1 MDIKNSRRLTLRA
14 LKKVLP
20 KASVFTGLIH
30 RHAYAR
36 DAGFYRLLP
45 QIVIKASTAK
55 DITHI
60 FREANARNRRVVFR
74 AGGTSLSGQSI
85 SDDILV
91 EIKQDWR
98 NMEVLEQGQYIVME
112 PGVVAARANQRLE
125 ALGYRI
131 GPDPGSIRSALIGGI
146 VANNASGIGSGTQF
160 NSYMTLAGMELV
172 LPNGLILNSANPQDR
187 SRLQSQAPHIHDGL
201 NRLRDQIQGN
211 ETLKQRI
218 RDKYK
223 LKNTMGYSLNS
234 FLDYEEPLDILAHLM
249 VGSEGTLGFISRVT
263 LKTVPLYSHKATALI
278 FLPSI
283 IEAARLVPKLR
294 KAGSSALEIMDDS
307 ALKAVR
313 HLPGLPFDKDM
324 YIAPGSA
331 ALLIEYQSND
341 NNQLN
346 SIVETAVQII
356 NEKHAAS
363 IPRFFNDPIQRD
375 RLWKIRREL
384 GPHHAAT
391 RPSGTS
397 VLSEDICFK
406 VKDLARA
413 IKDLQSLFARYAYD
427 DAVIFGHAGDGNLH
441 FKLSLDLDQTDTL
454 ENYAAFMSDLIEMV
468 VDKYDGSLKA
478 EHGTGR
484 NMAPFVE
491 KEWGETAYKMM
502 QEIKELLDPN
512 GILNPDVLIS
522 RDDQIHLKNIKP
534 IPLVDDILDPCIEC
548 GLCEPVCPSE
558 DFTLSPRQRIGVL
571 REIESLGGLP
581 GNETSIKRL
590 QKSFR
595 FNGVDSC
602 AVDGLCSLSCPVN
615 IDTGLMMKKL
625 RAESHG
631 TTAKVIHGIAQKYF
645 SWTLR
650 SVRVLLHLI
659 NPLRYAMK
667 SEKIQQGLKTLIKI
681 SRGYIPAI
689 NPQLKSATGVLPPQ
703 SKAVDVI
710 YFPSCL
716 TRSLA
721 NPDQEGLPVAEA
733 FAGILRYADIGFGYP
748 QDVSNLCCGLAFSSK
763 GYSEAALQ
771 AAIHTTEILWNSS
784 REGELPIVMDTS
796 PCSKHLD
803 RYDEILSGI
812 HLARWRA
819 LKIYDMVEYLH
830 DVVLE
835 KLSLWHVKEKVVLHV
850 TCSTQH
856 MGLGDKMVS
865 IAQRC
870 AQEVIVP
877 LDTGCC
883 GFAGDRGLLVP
894 GLTESATKMESNEI
908 RDIDA
913 DGYYSTSRTC
923 EIGMTLATNQ
933 SSQPLVSL
941 IHEAI
946 IKQSVL
952 QN

>member
-20 KASVFTGLIH
+20 KASVLTDLIH

-45 QIVIKASTAK
+45 HTVIKATTVK
-55 DITHI
+55 DIVNI
-60 FREANARNRRVVFR
+60 FREANHRNRHVVFR

-91 EIKQDWR
+91 EVKQGWR
-98 NMEVLEQGQYIVME
+98 NMEVLEQGQYIVLE

-125 ALGYRI
+125 TLGYRI

-146 VANNASGIGSGTQF
+146 VANNASGIGSGTKY

-172 LPNGLILNSANPQDR
+172 LPNGLVLNSANPQDKA
-187 SRLQSQAPHIHDGL
+187 RLQSLAPHIHNGL
-201 NRLRDQIQGN
+201 NRLRIRIRGD

-218 RDKYK
+218 KDKYK

-263 LKTVPLYSHKATALI
+263 LKTVPLYSQKATALI

-313 HLPGLPFDKDM
+313 HLPGLPFDEDT

-341 NNQLN
+341 SQQLN
-346 SIVETAVQII
+346 SMVAAAVQII
-356 NEKHAAS
+356 SEKHAAS
-363 IPRFFNDPIQRD
+363 LPQFFSNSVQRD
-375 RLWKIRREL
+375 KLWKVRREL
-384 GPHHAAT
+384 GPLHAAT
-391 RPSGTS
+391 RPPGTT

-406 VKDLARA
+406 VKDLARG
-413 IKDLQSLFARYAYD
+413 IKDLKELFRRYAYD
-427 DAVIFGHAGDGNLH
+427 DAVIFGHAGDGNIH
-441 FKLSLDLDQTDTL
+441 FKLSLDLDQEHTL
-454 ENYAAFMSDLIEMV
+454 DLYAVFMSELVDLV

-491 KEWGETAYKMM
+491 KEWGTTAYKIML
-502 QEIKELLDPN
+502 EIKKLLDPN

-534 IPLVDDILDPCIEC
+534 IPLVDEIIDPCIEC
-548 GLCEPVCPSE
+548 GLCEPACPSE
-558 DFTLSPRQRIGVL
+558 DFSLTPRQRIGVL
-571 REIESLGGLP
+571 REIECLGETP
-581 GNETSIKRL
+581 GNESRVRRM
-590 QKSFR
+590 QKAFR
-595 FNGVDSC
+595 FSGVESC
-602 AVDGLCSLSCPVN
+602 AVDSLCSMSCPVD

-631 TTAKVIHGIAQKYF
+631 TSGKVIHGIAQKYF
-645 SWTLR
+645 AETIR
-650 SVRVLLHLI
+650 SVRVLLRLI
-659 NPLRYAMK
+659 TPLRHAVR
-667 SEKIQQGLKTLIKI
+667 SQKIQQGMKVLNKI
-681 SRGYIPAI
+681 SRGSIPAL
-689 NPQLKSATGVLPPQ
+689 NPQLKSATGALPPQ
-703 SKAVDVI
+703 ASDLDVI

-733 FAGILRYADIGFGYP
+733 FAEILTNAGIGFGYP
-748 QDVSNLCCGLAFSSK
+748 QDVSNLCCGLSYSSK
-763 GYSEAALQ
+763 GYSGAALQ
-771 AAIHTTEILWNSS
+771 AAIQTTEMLWISS

-796 PCSKHLD
+796 PCSKHLAQ
-803 RYDEILSGI
+803 YDEILSGI

-819 LKIYDMVEYLH
+819 LEIYDMVEYLH

-856 MGLGDKMVS
+856 MGLGDKMVA
-865 IAQRC
+865 IARRC
-870 AQEVIVP
+870 AKEVIVP

-908 RDIDA
+908 IDIDA

-923 EIGMTLATNQ
+923 EMGMTLATDK
-933 SSQPLVSL
+933 SYDSILSL
-941 IHEAI
+941 LHEAI
-946 IKQSVL
+946 IKQSVS
-952 QN
+952 

>member
-20 KASVFTGLIH
+20 KSSVFTDLIH

-45 QIVIKASTAK
+45 QMVIKASTIK
-55 DITHI
+55 DIAHI
-60 FREANARNRRVVFR
+60 FGEANKRNRRVVFR

-91 EIKQDWR
+91 EVKQGWR
-98 NMEVLEQGQYIVME
+98 NMDVLEQGQYIVLE
-112 PGVVAARANQRLE
+112 PGVVAARANQRLQP
-125 ALGYRI
+125 LGYRI

-146 VANNASGIGSGTQF
+146 VANNASGIGSGTRF
-160 NSYMTLAGMELV
+160 NSYMTLAGMEMV
-172 LPNGLILNSANPQDR
+172 LPNGLVLNSANPQDR
-187 SRLQSQAPHIHDGL
+187 SRLQSQAPHIHEGL
-201 NRLRDQIQGN
+201 SRLRDQIRGN
-211 ETLKQRI
+211 ETLRQRI

-263 LKTVPLYSHKATALI
+263 LKTVPIYSQKSTALI

-283 IEAARLVPKLR
+283 IEAARLVPKLK

-341 NNQLN
+341 TQELN
-346 SIVETAVQII
+346 GMVETAIQII
-356 NEKHAAS
+356 NEKHASS
-363 IPRFFNDPIQRD
+363 IPQFFSDPLQRD

-413 IKDLQSLFARYAYD
+413 IKDLQALFVRYTYD

-454 ENYAAFMSDLIEMV
+454 ENYAAFMSDLVEMV

-491 KEWGETAYKMM
+491 KEWGATAYKVM
-502 QEIKELLDPN
+502 QDIKELLDPN

-534 IPLVDDILDPCIEC
+534 IPLVDDIIDPCIEC

-558 DFTLSPRQRIGVL
+558 DFTLTPRQRIGVL
-571 REIESLGGLP
+571 REIESLGEVA

-590 QKSFR
+590 MKSFR
-595 FNGVDSC
+595 FYGVDTC
-602 AVDGLCSLSCPVN
+602 AVDGLCNMSCPVD
-615 IDTGLMMKKL
+615 IDTGLMMKQL

-631 TTAKVIHGIAQKYF
+631 TPAKVIHGIAQKYF
-645 SWTLR
+645 AWTLR
-650 SVRVLLHLI
+650 SVRVLLRLI
-659 NPLRYAMK
+659 TPLIYAMR
-667 SEKIQQGLKTLIKI
+667 SEKIQQGLKVLNRI
-681 SRGYIPAI
+681 SRGSIPAL
-689 NPQLKSATGVLPPQ
+689 NPQLKSATGALPPQ
-703 SKAVDVI
+703 TDELDVI

-721 NPDQEGLPVAEA
+721 NPDQEGLPVADA
-733 FAGILRYADIGFGYP
+733 FADILTNAGIGFGYP
-748 QDVSNLCCGLAFSSK
+748 QDVLNLCCGLSFSSK

-771 AAIHTTEILWNSS
+771 AAIHTTEILWISS
-784 REGELPIVMDTS
+784 REGALPIVMDTS
-796 PCSKHLD
+796 PCSKHLAH
-803 RYDEILSGI
+803 YDEILSGI

-835 KLSLWHVKEKVVLHV
+835 KLSLWHVKQKVVLHL

-856 MGLGDKMVS
+856 MGLGDKMVA

-870 AQEVIVP
+870 AKEVIVP

-894 GLTESATKMESNEI
+894 GLTESATEMESNEI
-908 RDIDA
+908 IDIGA
-913 DGYYSTSRTC
+913 DGYYSTSSTC
-923 EIGMTLATNQ
+923 EMGMTLATDKSYQ
-933 SSQPLVSL
+933 SLLSL

-946 IKQSVL
+946 IKQLVS
-952 QN
+952 

>member
-20 KASVFTGLIH
+20 KASVFTDLIH
-30 RHAYAR
+30 RYAYAR
-36 DAGFYRLLP
+36 DAGLYRLLP
-45 QIVIKASTAK
+45 QMVIKASTIK
-55 DITHI
+55 DIAHI
-60 FREANARNRRVVFR
+60 FREANKRNRGVVFR
-74 AGGTSLSGQSI
+74 AGGTSLSGQAI
-85 SDDILV
+85 SHDILV
-91 EIKQDWR
+91 EVKQGWR
-98 NMEVLEQGQYIVME
+98 NMDVLEQGQYIVLE

-146 VANNASGIGSGTQF
+146 VANNASGIGSGTHY
-160 NSYMTLAGMELV
+160 NSYATLAGMEMV
-172 LPNGLILNSANPQDR
+172 LPTGLVLNSANPQDR
-187 SRLQSQAPHIHDGL
+187 TKLQSQAPKIHAGL
-201 NRLRDQIQGN
+201 IRLRDQIRDN
-211 ETLKQRI
+211 ETLRQRI

-263 LKTVPLYSHKATALI
+263 LKTVPLYSQKATALI

-283 IEAARLVPKLR
+283 IEAARLVPKL
-294 KAGSSALEIMDDS
+294 KKVGSSALEIMDDS

-313 HLPGLPFDKDM
+313 HLPGLPFDNNL

-341 NNQLN
+341 TEELN
-346 SIVETAVQII
+346 GMVESAVQII
-356 NEKHAAS
+356 NEKHASS
-363 IPRFFNDPIQRD
+363 IPQFFSNPIQRD

-413 IKDLQSLFARYAYD
+413 IKDLQALFVRYAYD

-454 ENYAAFMSDLIEMV
+454 KNYAAFMSDLVEMV

-491 KEWGETAYKMM
+491 KEWGATAYKVM
-502 QEIKELLDPN
+502 QDIKELLDPN

-534 IPLVDDILDPCIEC
+534 IPLVDDIIDPCIEC
-548 GLCEPVCPSE
+548 GLCEPICPSE
-558 DFTLSPRQRIGVL
+558 DFTLTPRQRIGVL
-571 REIESLGGLP
+571 REVESLGEMP

-590 QKSFR
+590 KKSYR
-595 FNGVDSC
+595 FYGIDTC
-602 AVDGLCSLSCPVN
+602 AVDGLCSMSCPVD
-615 IDTGLMMKKL
+615 IDTGLMMKQL
-625 RAESHG
+625 RVESHG
-631 TTAKVIHGIAQKYF
+631 TPAKVIHGIAQKHF
-645 SWTLR
+645 TWTVR
-650 SVRVLLHLI
+650 SVRALLRLI
-659 NPLRYAMK
+659 TPLRYAMR
-667 SEKIQQGLKTLIKI
+667 SEHIQRGLKALNKI
-681 SRGYIPAI
+681 SRGSIPAL

-703 SKAVDVI
+703 TKELDVI
-710 YFPSCL
+710 YFPSCV

-721 NPDQEGLPVAEA
+721 NPDQDGLPVADA
-733 FAGILRYADIGFGYP
+733 FAEILTNAGIGFGYP
-748 QDVSNLCCGLAFSSK
+748 QDVSNLCCGLSFSSK

-771 AAIHTTEILWNSS
+771 AAIHTTEKLWISS
-784 REGELPIVMDTS
+784 LEGELPIVMDTS
-796 PCSKHLD
+796 PCSKHLGY
-803 RYDEILSGI
+803 YDEILSGI

-819 LKIYDMVEYLH
+819 LKIFDMVEYLH

-835 KLSLWHVKEKVVLHV
+835 KLSLWHVKQKVVLHM

-856 MGLGDKMVS
+856 MGLGDKMVA

-870 AQEVIVP
+870 AKEVIVP
-877 LDTGCC
+877 MDTGCC

-894 GLTESATKMESNEI
+894 GLTESATEMESKEI
-908 RDIDA
+908 VDVNA

-923 EIGMTLATNQ
+923 EMGMTLATDKSYQ
-933 SSQPLVSL
+933 SLLSLV
-941 IHEAI
+941 HEAI
-946 IKQSVL
+946 IKQSVS
-952 QN
+952 